1 MSEADGIVY
10 SDVKFTRP
18 KRNTSGTASSEAEP
32 TYSEVRILKTHPSTE
47 LPGSQQHPVS
57 NGGSKVTP
65 ERVVIVVLSA
75 LLAAAVIALGFT
87 SLDNMHTKQ
96 SFQTLRDEL
105 EAVKRNLTERRC
117 EVKSYNTVQQTSP
130 QPPVVKENDPRSKC
144 EHGWEQYG
152 RQCYYFSIDLLTWSK
167 SRDECRQKG
176 GDLVQIDSREE
187 QTFLELKLREKNNF
201 EWVVFWIGLT
211 DSEKEG
217 TWLWV
222 DGSSLNESLTFW
234 FPGEPDNW
242 TGRDSDG
249 ADCVRMGKKAGAP
262 DLKCWFDQ
270 SCKYAYRSICEKPAE
285 TGHFTLHCV

>member
-1 MSEADGIVY
+1 
-10 SDVKFTRP
+10 
-18 KRNTSGTASSEAEP
+18 
-32 TYSEVRILKTHPSTE
+32 
-47 LPGSQQHPVS
+47 
-57 NGGSKVTP
+57 
-65 ERVVIVVLSA
+65 
-75 LLAAAVIALGFT
+75 
-87 SLDNMHTKQ
+87 MHTKQ

-105 EAVKRNLTERRC
+105 EAVKRNLTGNPVRFINCLKRFSLQ
-117 EVKSYNTVQQTSP
+117 VK
-130 QPPVVKENDPRSKC
+130 NDPRSKC

-187 QTFLELKLREKNNF
+187 QVKHTAAEKNNF

>member
-1 MSEADGIVY
+1 MSEAEGIVY

-18 KRNTSGTASSEAEP
+18 KRNTRGTASSEA
-32 TYSEVRILKTHPSTE
+32 EVRILKTHPSTE

-130 QPPVVKENDPRSKC
+130 QPPVVKENDSCPKC
-144 EHGWEQYG
+144 EHGWEQHG
-152 RQCYYFSIDLLTWSK
+152 RQCYYFSTDLLTWSK
-167 SRDECRQKG
+167 SRAECGQKG

-187 QTFLELKLREKNNF
+187 QTFLELKVREKMIHNEDN
-201 EWVVFWIGLT
+201 FWIGLT

-222 DGSSLNESLTFW
+222 DGSSLNERLTFW
-234 FPGEPDNW
+234 SASAPDNW
-242 TGRDSDG
+242 TGYNPDG
-249 ADCVRMGKKAGAP
+249 ADCVMMGDRTGAP
-262 DLKCWFDQ
+262 DLKCWFDEF
-270 SCKYAYRSICEKPAE
+270 CKYTYRSICEKPAE
-285 TGHFTLHCV
+285 TGHFTLQCV

>member
-18 KRNTSGTASSEAEP
+18 KRNTSGTVSSEAEP
-32 TYSEVRILKTHPSTE
+32 TYSEVRYLKTQPSTE

-87 SLDNMHTKQ
+87 YSKNI
-96 SFQTLRDEL
+96 QTMKRLQNL
-105 EAVKRNLTERRC
+105 SAVNKNLTERRC
-117 EVKSYNTVQQTSP
+117 EVKSCNTVQQTCP
-130 QPPVVKENDPRSKC
+130 QPPVVKENDSCTKC
-144 EHGWEQYG
+144 EHGWEQHG
-152 RQCYYFSIDLLTWSK
+152 RQCYYFSINHLTWNN
-167 SRDECRQKG
+167 SRDECQQKG

-187 QTFLELKLREKNNF
+187 QTFLELKLREKMNSD
-201 EWVVFWIGLT
+201 EDKFWIGLT

-222 DGSSLNESLTFW
+222 DGSPLNERLTFW
-234 FPGEPDNW
+234 NGSEPDNW
-242 TGRDSDG
+242 TVGDRDG
-249 ADCVRMGKKAGAP
+249 EDCVRMGEKTGAP
-262 DLKCWFDQ
+262 DLKCWFDE
-270 SCKYAYRSICEKPAE
+270 SCKASFRYICEKPAE
-285 TGHFTLHCV
+285 TGHCKCLKFK

>member
-1 MSEADGIVY
+1 MSRPQGYIEGEA
-10 SDVKFTRP
+10 P
-18 KRNTSGTASSEAEP
+18 A
-32 TYSEVRILKTHPSTE
+32 
-47 LPGSQQHPVS
+47 SQQHSGS
-57 NGGSKVTP
+57 NGGSKVRS
-65 ERVVIVVLSA
+65 ERVALLVVSA
-75 LLAAAVIALGFT
+75 LLAAAVIVICRL

-96 SFQTLRDEL
+96 SFQTLRDEH

-130 QPPVVKENDPRSKC
+130 QPPVVKENDPRPKC

-201 EWVVFWIGLT
+201 EWDVFWIGLT

-222 DGSSLNESLTFW
+222 DGSPLNESLTFW
-234 FPGEPDNW
+234 FLGEPDNW
-242 TGRDSDG
+242 TGNDPDG

-262 DLKCWFDQ
+262 DMKRWFDE
-270 SCKYAYRSICEKPAE
+270 SCKYTYRSICEKPAE
-285 TGHFTLHCV
+285 TRHFTLHCV

>member
-32 TYSEVRILKTHPSTE
+32 TYSEVRILKTQSSTE

-75 LLAAAVIALGFT
+75 LLVAAVIALGFT
-87 SLDNMHTKQ
+87 YSKNI
-96 SFQTLRDEL
+96 QTMERPQNLS
-105 EAVKRNLTERRC
+105 AVNKNLTAERLR
-117 EVKSYNTVQQTSP
+117 EVKSFNTVQQTCP
-130 QPPVVKENDPRSKC
+130 QPPVVKENDSCPKC
-144 EHGWEQYG
+144 EYGWEQHG
-152 RQCYYFSIDLLTWSK
+152 TQCYYFFTNNLTWNE

-187 QTFLELKLREKNNF
+187 QTFLELKLREKMNF
-201 EWVVFWIGLT
+201 DEDKFWIGLT

-222 DGSSLNESLTFW
+222 DGSPLKESLTFW
-234 FPGEPDNW
+234 SGKEPDNW
-242 TGRDSDG
+242 TERDPDG
-249 ADCVRMGKKAGAP
+249 EDCVRMGEKARAH

-270 SCKYAYRSICEKPAE
+270 SCKVPHRSICEKPAE
-285 TGHFTLHCV
+285 TGHFTLQCV

>member
-32 TYSEVRILKTHPSTE
+32 TYSEVRILKTQSSTE

-75 LLAAAVIALGFT
+75 LLVAAVIALGFT

-117 EVKSYNTVQQTSP
+117 EVKSCNTVQQTSP
-130 QPPVVKENDPRSKC
+130 QPPVVKENDPCPKC
-144 EHGWEQYG
+144 DCGWEQDG
-152 RQCYYFSIDLLTWSK
+152 RQCYYFSTDYLTWNE

-187 QTFLELKLREKNNF
+187 QAFLELKVREKMNDY
-201 EWVVFWIGLT
+201 EDKFWIGLT

-222 DGSSLNESLTFW
+222 DGSPLNERLKFW
-234 FPGEPDNW
+234 SPGQPDNSK
-242 TGRDSDG
+242 GRDPDG
-249 ADCVRMGKKAGAP
+249 QDCVRMGKIEGAP
-262 DLKCWFDQ
+262 YLNCWFDQ
-270 SCKYAYRSICEKPAE
+270 YCKVPHRRICEKPAE
-285 TGHFTLHCV
+285 TGHFKGV

>member
-32 TYSEVRILKTHPSTE
+32 TYSEVRILKTQSSTE

-75 LLAAAVIALGFT
+75 LLVAAVIALGFT

-105 EAVKRNLTERRC
+105 EAVKRNLTDDSC
-117 EVKSYNTVQQTSP
+117 T
-130 QPPVVKENDPRSKC
+130 KC
-144 EHGWEQYG
+144 EYGWEQHG
-152 RQCYYFSIDLLTWSK
+152 RQCYYFSTNYLTWSE

-187 QTFLELKLREKNNF
+187 QTFLELKLREKMKF
-201 EWVVFWIGLT
+201 SEDKFWIGLT

-222 DGSSLNESLTFW
+222 DRSPLNKRLTFW
-234 FPGEPDNW
+234 SGKEPDN
-242 TGRDSDG
+242 RAMYNPDG
-249 ADCVRMGKKAGAP
+249 EDCVRMGKKAGAP

-270 SCKYAYRSICEKPAE
+270 SCKYTYRSICEKPAE
-285 TGHFTLHCV
+285 TGHFTLQCV